1 MDSQTTAFYFLE
13 AQCAPEP
20 PRELVKNEVVPRRCA
35 VGLDSF
41 LHVSFGE
48 NAAWPAELWELDA
61 TEQPRTTRPR
71 CLPRSGHSVNDSA
84 VGKKPVL
91 KAASRPVWWPCCL
104 QNSASGFPFS
114 PQGPDAVS
122 SPRTVVEPVGRVV
135 AVVPQASCLPPGLV
149 GQPVFSCWS
158 PVSLDH
164 GCSPLT
170 PRDAFPCWEEGL
182 PGSDVLQRSQS
193 GLQLVTLHVAAR
205 AGRGRGDVRITA
217 LSLALGW

>member
-1 MDSQTTAFYFLE
+1 MSSPVCRCLAVGVNKQHPVSDYHNKRRVKHKLEPRSMDSQTTAFYFLE

-61 TEQPRTTRPR
+61 TEQPRTTRPQ

-149 GQPVFSCWS
+149 GQPVFSCG
-158 PVSLDH
+158 VL
-164 GCSPLT
+164 
-170 PRDAFPCWEEGL
+170 FPWTMAAL
-182 PGSDVLQRSQS
+182 P
-193 GLQLVTLHVAAR
+193 
-205 AGRGRGDVRITA
+205 
-217 LSLALGW
+217 